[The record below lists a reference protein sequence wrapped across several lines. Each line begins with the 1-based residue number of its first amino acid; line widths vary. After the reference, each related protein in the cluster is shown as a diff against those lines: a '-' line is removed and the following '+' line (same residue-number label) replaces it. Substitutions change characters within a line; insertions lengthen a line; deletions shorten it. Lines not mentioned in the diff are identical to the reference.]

1 MPPTKRPWPWARRRE
16 QTVKEL
22 LLTLVQILLFAIFGR
37 VIISW
42 LLIAGIRNDFV
53 LRLDYVLSV
62 VTDPIMRPIRRV
74 IPPLGMIDITPMAAI
89 IALIVVREIIDRVL

>member
-1 MPPTKRPWPWARRRE
+1 M
-16 QTVKEL
+16 KEL

-89 IALIVVREIIDRVL
+89 IALIVIREIIDRVL

>member
-1 MPPTKRPWPWARRRE
+1 MAKD
-16 QTVKEL
+16 L

-53 LRLDYVLSV
+53 LRLDYILSV

-74 IPPLGMIDITPMAAI
+74 IPPMGMIDLTPMMAI
-89 IALIVVREIIDRVL
+89 IALIVIRTIIERVL